1 MADRQTWRP
10 VLFDCPLT
18 GQKVQGLIAE
28 EAFHASDSG
37 YESVTCLA
45 CAGVHFI
52 DTRLGTVLGAPRDR
66 PNQPRR

>member
-10 VLFDCPLT
+10 ILFDCPLT

-28 EAFHASDSG
+28 EATG
-37 YESVTCLA
+37 ESYDTVNCLA

-52 DTRLGTVLGAPRDR
+52 DRTRGTVVGVPRKSGR
-66 PNQPRR
+66 